1 MTDIHHSWPR
11 WNTEAHSCRLSTH
24 NDYSY
29 HKTLGRAVLK
39 TQIRLLWHAPMCCG
53 RAARNYL
60 RSFVHK
66 LFICRVRHRQ
76 SGESVSELPSVFEA
90 GAVHLSSQQQPKENR
105 LICTTSHA
113 GATHLPLSQIQ
124 KKVFYAFQ
132 CQKPHR
138 HVYHIVFI
146 SPITSMC
153 VCVCVLYLIF
163 FFSLFGCVTACA
175 APVCDVDITF
185 STPISFRQQG
195 TEILEERVTNLPQ
208 SDRMPCSFYLFDMY
222 VCSSIVASLI

>member
-163 FFSLFGCVTACA
+163 FFFFIRLRDSLCGTCV
-175 APVCDVDITF
+175 
-185 STPISFRQQG
+185 
-195 TEILEERVTNLPQ
+195 
-208 SDRMPCSFYLFDMY
+208 
-222 VCSSIVASLI
+222 